1 MIRLCHLIYIIITY
15 NVTSIVL
22 GIKTKILHEGKG
34 MRSTQE
40 MEIKYQGIEK
50 GKTDVYMPLPHAG
63 HGGGQQDM
71 EVKMVQSGALEGPQF
86 KGRQTHGSK

>member
-1 MIRLCHLIYIIITY
+1 
-15 NVTSIVL
+15 
-22 GIKTKILHEGKG
+22 
-34 MRSTQE
+34 

-50 GKTDVYMPLPHAG
+50 GKTDIYMPLPHAG

-71 EVKMVQSGALEGPQF
+71 EVKMAQSGALEGPQF